1 MLLTDSNDLGAQI
14 RRERKAQGMTL
25 VEAAGLC
32 GVSVR
37 FFSELEN
44 GRDSCSIG
52 RIFTI
57 TQSLGMDLCLLNRD
71 DGESEGG

>member
-1 MLLTDSNDLGAQI
+1 MLLSNSEELGEQI
-14 RRERKAQGMTL
+14 RRERKSQGLTL

-44 GRDSCSIG
+44 GRDTCSIG
-52 RIFTI
+52 RIFII
-57 TQSLGMDLCLLNRD
+57 TQSLGLDLHLHSRD
-71 DGESEGG
+71 SESSDE